1 MSWTKRELK
10 QSFRCH
16 GSQIKQLRKRKGW
29 SQEQLVE
36 ASGYSI
42 RLISKA
48 ESSGRIA
55 LNTLVDLAEALGTSN
70 KIVRP
75 EQLIFD
81 PVRLCRLITHA
92 TYVLQRDSFDYMKHL
107 IADDFVLDAV
117 GDSQQFPFVGQYHG
131 VEGFRR
137 ALDLFYQHM
146 EVPPNVDYTKWYRY
160 YPNENDENQVVVW
173 GKSWIHPIGK
183 PLESPLDVTQRVR
196 FRNGKLCYFEN
207 RYDAAGISKSPTCE
221 HEFAK

>member
-1 MSWTKRELK
+1 MSWSKRELK

-16 GSQIKQLRKRKGW
+16 GLHIKHLRKRKGW

-36 ASGYSI
+36 ASGYSV
-42 RLISKA
+42 RLVSKA
-48 ESSGRIA
+48 ETSGRIA
-55 LNTLVDLAEALGTSN
+55 LTTLVDLAQALSTDTE
-70 KIVRP
+70 IVRP

-92 TYVLQRDSFDYMKHL
+92 TYVLQKNSFDHMKHL

-117 GDSQQFPFVGQYHG
+117 GNSQQFPFVGQYHG

-160 YPNENDENQVVVW
+160 YPSESDENQVVVW
-173 GKSWIHPIGK
+173 GKSWIHPKGK
-183 PLESPLDVTQRVR
+183 QLESPLDVTQRVR
-196 FRNGKLCYFEN
+196 FRDGKICYFEN
-207 RYDAAGISKSPTCE
+207 RYDAVGLSRSPMRDHALSK
-221 HEFAK
+221 